1 MSGPGRMLPLRRVD
15 LIPAARTTLAVL
27 ALATSVACGTGGP
40 RHLVPAGTGQP
51 DVFLHDKGKAALDDK
66 KWATAREYFK
76 EIVDN
81 YPQSPLRPEAKLGLG
96 DSYLNE
102 GTTESYVLATN
113 EFKEFLTFYPTNARA
128 DYAQFHLAL
137 THYKQMR
144 APERDQSETKEALK
158 EFDAFFERYPSSPLM
173 PDVKAKWR
181 ETRDRLSEAAY
192 RVGLFYFRNRWYPGA
207 IDRFRQVLK
216 DDPGYTARDAV
227 YFYLAESLVKT
238 DNKAEALPYF
248 EKLTQEFD
256 KSVFLEDA
264 KRRIGELKIQ

>member
-1 MSGPGRMLPLRRVD
+1 MFPLRRAD
-15 LIPAARTTLAVL
+15 SIRAARVVLAVL
-27 ALATSVACGTGGP
+27 VLAASVACGTGGP
-40 RHLVPAGTGQP
+40 HRLVPAGAGQP
-51 DVFLHDKGKAALDDK
+51 DVFLFEKGTEALNGK

-96 DSYLNE
+96 DSYLSE
-102 GTTESYVLATN
+102 STTESYVLATN

-158 EFDAFFERYPSSPLM
+158 EFNAFFERYPSSPLM

-207 IDRFRQVLK
+207 IDRFRQVLRE
-216 DDPGYTARDAV
+216 DAEYTARDAV
-227 YFYLAESLVKT
+227 YYYLAESLLKS
-238 DNKAEALPYF
+238 DNKAEALPYY
-248 EKLTQEFD
+248 ERLVKEFD
-256 KSVFLEDA
+256 KSEFLEDA
-264 KRRIGELKIQ
+264 KRRLGELKTQ